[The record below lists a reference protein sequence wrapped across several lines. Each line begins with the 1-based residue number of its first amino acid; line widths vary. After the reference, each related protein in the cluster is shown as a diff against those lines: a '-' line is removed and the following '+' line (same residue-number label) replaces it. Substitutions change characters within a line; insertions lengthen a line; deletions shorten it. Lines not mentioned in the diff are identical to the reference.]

1 VDGVCVVA
9 DEQLARFYSSMDG
22 RDTFSGT
29 RISSRILSGVNL
41 APQRGHGKMGVKLV
55 GSPSWG
61 SIGGSGL
68 EHGVSFGLSILRISR
83 KYLFLYLG
91 LINYLLRTIVGSGV
105 PGKLTTAMQLDM
117 QVLRQSDPASNTD
130 T

>member
-1 VDGVCVVA
+1 VV
-9 DEQLARFYSSMDG
+9 DEQLARFYSSTDG

-68 EHGVSFGLSILRISR
+68 EHGVSFRLLIQRISR

-91 LINYLLRTIVGSGV
+91 LINYLLRNHRGIRRTRKTNDGYAARYAGLEAIRPVIQY
-105 PGKLTTAMQLDM
+105 KYRYLK
-117 QVLRQSDPASNTD
+117 
-130 T
+130 